1 LAAPLNIALFGL
13 VKVAQGTHVITNL
26 FEMSGGEL
34 ACETLLVYEARELSG
49 SDGRCVGHF
58 CFIVFAPE

>member
-1 LAAPLNIALFGL
+1 M
-13 VKVAQGTHVITNL
+13 ITNL

-49 SDGRCVGHF
+49 SDGRYVGHF